1 MYQIDVDFFKKM
13 QFYAISQFRQNPDY
27 VNMCEAI
34 GNDYNDLKKVS
45 QYLLDCVDIDSA
57 SGVWLDYIGWLV
69 GTTREYFNITQ
80 FFSVNPKDVNVEK
93 YIWFPNQKINQIDN
107 LGDDLFRKR
116 IYAKI
121 GYNIS
126 TGTRKE
132 NIYIIKNM
140 TNANKVKI
148 KKEAPM
154 VLDITLVG
162 DNIFY
167 TQTLL
172 EDINNILG
180 MGVGVKDL
188 KIVGE

>member
-13 QFYAISQFRQNPDY
+13 QFYSISQFRQNPDY

-45 QYLLDCVDIDSA
+45 QYLLDYVDIDSA

-80 FFSVNPKDVNVEK
+80 FFSVNQKDVNVEK

>member
-1 MYQIDVDFFKKM
+1 
-13 QFYAISQFRQNPDY
+13 
-27 VNMCEAI
+27 
-34 GNDYNDLKKVS
+34 
-45 QYLLDCVDIDSA
+45 
-57 SGVWLDYIGWLV
+57 
-69 GTTREYFNITQ
+69 
-80 FFSVNPKDVNVEK
+80 
-93 YIWFPNQKINQIDN
+93 
-107 LGDDLFRKR
+107 
-116 IYAKI
+116 
-121 GYNIS
+121 
-126 TGTRKE
+126 
-132 NIYIIKNM
+132 M